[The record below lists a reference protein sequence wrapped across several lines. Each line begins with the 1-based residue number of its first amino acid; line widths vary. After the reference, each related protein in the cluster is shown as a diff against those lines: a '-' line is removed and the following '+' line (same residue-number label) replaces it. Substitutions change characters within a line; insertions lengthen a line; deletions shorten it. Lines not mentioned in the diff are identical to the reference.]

1 MLKKIRNMKLKSR
14 LLLSYAVVIAICL
27 SASVAALFLMNR
39 IGDNLS
45 SFYKNNYTVT
55 VNVWMAKREM
65 QAARGNILNAVL
77 DSDAEESMQFIE
89 NAKESLRNMRATF
102 PVIRKSFK
110 GDIAMVDRVDELLQQ
125 AVVYRDQVFGL
136 VETGKTDEAYEVM
149 KSNYVPILNQMA
161 DLLQQ
166 IADVA
171 GENAQTMVKEGEYAQ
186 TSAIIVIMLI
196 MALSIMAAAL
206 LGIYISNSIRKPV
219 KEIED
224 AAVQLANGKLD
235 GVHVTYMSR
244 DELGQMS

>member
-1 MLKKIRNMKLKSR
+1 
-14 LLLSYAVVIAICL
+14 
-27 SASVAALFLMNR
+27 
-39 IGDNLS
+39 
-45 SFYKNNYTVT
+45 
-55 VNVWMAKREM
+55 
-65 QAARGNILNAVL
+65 
-77 DSDAEESMQFIE
+77 
-89 NAKESLRNMRATF
+89 
-102 PVIRKSFK
+102 
-110 GDIAMVDRVDELLQQ
+110 
-125 AVVYRDQVFGL
+125 
-136 VETGKTDEAYEVM
+136 M

-171 GENAQTMVKEGEYAQ
+171 GENARTMVKEGEYAQ

-244 DELGQMS
+244 DELGQMSDSIRDLISYQKTIIEDISDILGDTNALMSLYATDGSGKKDWCASCTGNTESEWLSVTTSV